1 MNPQYDFLSAH
12 REQMIVQTKLNQMVR
27 GRANKQLGM
36 RGRIFDRLGDV
47 LITSGSWLKKTS
59 QSPVDET
66 SVTFYSQIY

>member
-47 LITSGSWLKKTS
+47 LITSGSWLKMTS

-66 SVTFYSQIY
+66 SVTIYSQNY